1 MLTTIV
7 EDKFMSAKYTIS
19 TEIKN
24 RKLQE
29 FSMLNPNDS
38 FKAMQDYKR
47 WEENEETRLYNLEM
61 RANGKRNKIIA
72 IVLSALVVVLALVV
86 GVVIHQSSNK
96 VIGPITNS
104 KSATPAKSSSSVDQ
118 SSSKSTSSGSAADMP
133 YKVDMPKAI
142 TSKSEVLVFK
152 QEIDDR
158 YTPEIINIVGT
169 PSSNGYTMQVVEKRF
184 NHDLAPEN
192 YRYNVTFKNITTKTI
207 EILNAKD
214 KGNRSV
220 MVNTKIVV
228 GKYLG
233 GSGVDPGYSGQSFYV
248 FPNKWGTLSVLATRF
263 DDNGNLENG
272 GVMQEFVQ
280 N

>member
-1 MLTTIV
+1 
-7 EDKFMSAKYTIS
+7 MSAKYTIP
-19 TEIKN
+19 TEIQN

-61 RANGKRNKIIA
+61 RANSRRNKIIV
-72 IVLSALVVVLALVV
+72 IVLSALVVVLVLVV

-104 KSATPAKSSSSVDQ
+104 KSATPAKSSSSVYQ
-118 SSSKSTSSGSAADMP
+118 SSSKSISSGSTADMP

-142 TSKSEVLVFK
+142 ASKSEVLMFK
-152 QEIDDR
+152 QEIDDSHS
-158 YTPEIINIVGT
+158 PEIINIVGT
-169 PSSNGYTMQVVEKRF
+169 PSNGYTMQVVEKRF

-192 YRYNVTFKNITTKTI
+192 YGYNATFKNIPTKTI

-233 GSGVDPGYSGQSFYV
+233 GSGVDPGYGGQSFYV

-263 DDNGNLENG
+263 DDNGNLEDG
-272 GVMQEFVQ
+272 GIMQEFVQ